1 MLTGLSPA
9 LADNWEP
16 MTGADTLHELVAGA
30 TAEIALT
37 PEVTAVG
44 KYNARD
50 IQREGPSGV
59 GAGRSM
65 GRPWK
70 FGVQYWHYIETPDTF
85 DPDYQLRFSVS
96 PVVKLP
102 W

>member
-1 MLTGLSPA
+1 MRERKMTTDFTGSRLAARRQSPLRVYAGILMLTGLSPA

-50 IQREGPSGV
+50 IQRGERSGKPPV
-59 GAGRSM
+59 GRGR
-65 GRPWK
+65 
-70 FGVQYWHYIETPDTF
+70 
-85 DPDYQLRFSVS
+85 
-96 PVVKLP
+96 
-102 W
+102 